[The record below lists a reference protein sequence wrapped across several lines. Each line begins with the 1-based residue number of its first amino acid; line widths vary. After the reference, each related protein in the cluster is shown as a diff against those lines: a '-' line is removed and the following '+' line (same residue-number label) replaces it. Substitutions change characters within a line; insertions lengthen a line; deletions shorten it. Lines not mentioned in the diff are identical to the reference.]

1 MKFLSPSI
9 MTADFTNLSNDI
21 DQIVEAGVTN
31 LHLDVMDGNFVPNI
45 SFGPKII
52 SDLKNK
58 YSEMVFDAHLMV
70 KNPENL
76 IKNFADAGCDYIT
89 IHPESTI
96 HIHRQ
101 LQLIK
106 SLGKKSGISLN
117 PSTPLDV
124 LDYILDDL
132 DLILIMSVNP
142 GFGGQNFI
150 PSIKEKIKK
159 TKELIK
165 DKNIILQVDGGI
177 KLDNIESIL
186 KAGATSVVVGSA
198 IFDGK
203 NIKNNAI
210 EFLDII
216 NE

>member
-21 DQIVEAGVTN
+21 DQIVKAGVTN

-124 LDYILDDL
+124 LDYIIDDV

-165 DKNIILQVDGGI
+165 DRNIILQVDGGI

>member
-21 DQIVEAGVTN
+21 DQIVKAGVTN

-124 LDYILDDL
+124 LDYIIDDV

>member
-70 KNPENL
+70 KNPGNL

-124 LDYILDDL
+124 LDYILDDV

>member
-70 KNPENL
+70 KNPENS

-124 LDYILDDL
+124 LDYILDDV

>member
-45 SFGPKII
+45 SFGPKMI

-124 LDYILDDL
+124 LDYILDDV

>member
-124 LDYILDDL
+124 LDYIIDDV

-142 GFGGQNFI
+142 GFGGQNFT

-165 DKNIILQVDGGI
+165 DRNIILQVDGGI

>member
-124 LDYILDDL
+124 LDYILDDV

-165 DKNIILQVDGGI
+165 NKNIILQVDGGI

>member
-1 MKFLSPSI
+1 
-9 MTADFTNLSNDI
+9 
-21 DQIVEAGVTN
+21 
-31 LHLDVMDGNFVPNI
+31 MDGNFVPNI

-124 LDYILDDL
+124 LDYIIDDV

-159 TKELIK
+159 TKELVK

>member
-124 LDYILDDL
+124 LDYIIDDV

>member
-124 LDYILDDL
+124 LDYILDDV